1 MMGVPSRPGCL
12 LSRFWTELKC
22 FWHQSK
28 KDGRERS
35 VFFRISSG
43 MRVPMSV
50 AALSTAGFSQYVA
63 SSSNVSA
70 SQQAW
75 QSLEQSL
82 NSGNLTA
89 AQSAFNTYN
98 QLNQSASSTSGSSS
112 SSTSQLS
119 TDMKALGSAISS
131 GDLSTAQSAFATVA
145 NDLKST
151 PSQAVSNAEAAVNQ
165 TVQWMDDLLSLSSA
179 SSAPTTPVDPT
190 TSILDAAY
198 GQNAGTNGT
207 GTSSTSS
214 ASTDPTTSILNS
226 VYGDGTAGSSGTSAA
241 SGNTAAAASS
251 ADAPSQAVPSPLAN
265 GNAGSGA
272 SVNVYA

>member
-1 MMGVPSRPGCL
+1 
-12 LSRFWTELKC
+12 
-22 FWHQSK
+22 
-28 KDGRERS
+28 
-35 VFFRISSG
+35 
-43 MRVPMSV
+43 
-50 AALSTAGFSQYVA
+50 
-63 SSSNVSA
+63 
-70 SQQAW
+70 
-75 QSLEQSL
+75 
-82 NSGNLTA
+82 
-89 AQSAFNTYN
+89 
-98 QLNQSASSTSGSSS
+98 
-112 SSTSQLS
+112 
-119 TDMKALGSAISS
+119 MKALGSAISS

-251 ADAPSQAVPSPLAN
+251 AEPFSQWQRRQRSKRERLRVTSAGCRVSGIECRVSEPEPAPQLRQFADPDVAEGERLALIAVGLELD
-265 GNAGSGA
+265 GG
-272 SVNVYA
+272 